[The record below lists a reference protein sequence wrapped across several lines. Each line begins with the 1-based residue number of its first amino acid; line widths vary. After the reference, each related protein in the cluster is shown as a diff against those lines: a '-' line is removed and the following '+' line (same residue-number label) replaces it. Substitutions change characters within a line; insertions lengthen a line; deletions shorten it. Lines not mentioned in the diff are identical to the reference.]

1 MFGWNFEINTWS
13 RFWSSSF
20 MERLMFSQDFEV
32 DAWSR
37 FWRWNLIKIC
47 VWTCNMTLA
56 RWTQPSGP
64 LCLWQCFI
72 YKYLYIY
79 IYYECFIYLHRF
91 GLMGITDFPA
101 MHNTIF
107 GWIYEHI
114 RESLSWSYPFWRRSF
129 AKLDFNCN
137 LNTCSLLERPEKM
150 PLIGFEPPAIINRF

>member
-1 MFGWNFEINTWS
+1 MLVRCLAVSQPTPLKLGWLVEPRTYCIWYLWS
-13 RFWSSSF
+13 RFV
-20 MERLMFSQDFEV
+20 FE
-32 DAWSR
+32 
-37 FWRWNLIKIC
+37 
-47 VWTCNMTLA
+47 LA
-56 RWTQPSGP
+56 IW
-64 LCLWQCFI
+64 LWQDELNPPVRCAFGNVLFI
-72 YKYLYIY
+72 SIYIY

-101 MHNTIF
+101 MHNIIF

-114 RESLSWSYPFWRRSF
+114 RESLSWSYPFWRRSS